1 MENTHAIL
9 NSKTFIYVK
18 SWVYFESMLPLDEV
32 NAILKTTSDVALVK
46 IPCVLTIRVMNDQ
59 VRKVKDYYLDPK
71 EILAII
77 DNDSD
82 LTAQYETKPEIID
95 EAKEKQEVQDE
106 LEKEV
111 KKGK

>member
-1 MENTHAIL
+1 MENQQAIL

-32 NAILKTTSDVALVK
+32 NAILKTTNDVSLVK
-46 IPCVLTIRVMNDQ
+46 IPCVLTIRVMNAQ
-59 VRKVKDYYLDPK
+59 VRKVKDYYIDPK

-82 LTAQYETKPEIID
+82 LTEQYETKPEIVD
-95 EAKEKQEVQDE
+95 ETQEKQEVQDALKE
-106 LEKEV
+106 EV